1 MAYGTY
7 DKHVFDAAV
16 GDASL
21 ASALALEAGAAAVL
35 VKTMVEP
42 VTVTRFGFRVMADT
56 FNYDTLSVLGK
67 LGLYKYPGGPGDV
80 SNKVKLGEIY
90 LTEGLL
96 AYNVYY
102 VDIDNKLDVADI
114 KAGEAVAIHI
124 DTAAVG
130 GTEVGD
136 FQPFF
141 CANPR
146 AEVVGN
152 QSLMHNVTPAVI
164 TGNGAADGSGNAT

>member
-7 DKHVFDAAV
+7 DKHVFDACV
-16 GDASL
+16 SDAGL
-21 ASALALEAGAAAVL
+21 ASALALEAGAGAVL

-42 VTVTRFGFRVMADT
+42 VTVTRFGFRVMADN
-56 FNYDTLSVLGK
+56 FNYDTLSVKGV

-80 SNKVKLGEIY
+80 ANKVKLGEINLENGY
-90 LTEGLL
+90 L

-102 VDIDNKLDVADI
+102 VDVDNKLGVADI
-114 KAGEAVAIHI
+114 NAGEAVAIHI

-152 QSLMHNVTPAVI
+152 QTLMHDVTPAVV
-164 TGNGAADGSGNAT
+164 TGNGANDA